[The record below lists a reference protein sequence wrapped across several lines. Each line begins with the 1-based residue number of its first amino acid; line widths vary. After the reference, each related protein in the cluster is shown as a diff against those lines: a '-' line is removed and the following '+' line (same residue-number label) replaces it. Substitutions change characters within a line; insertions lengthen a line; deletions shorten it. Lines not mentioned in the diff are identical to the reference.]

1 MQDLQT
7 MRLEYAATMRY
18 FGFGPEVMKRIRVC
32 RACGCSCGITE
43 TYCKDCGAVLSRE
56 TLFDQY
62 KARHLCCPICDTV
75 VASSVVFCP
84 ECGKRL
90 RPLRFSLFGAR
101 SNRR

>member
-7 MRLEYAATMRY
+7 MRLEYSATMRY
-18 FGFGPEVMKRIRVC
+18 FGFGPEVMKKIRVC

-43 TYCKDCGAVLSRE
+43 TYCKDCCAILPKE

-62 KARHLCCPICDTV
+62 KARHLYCPVCDTV
-75 VASSVVFCP
+75 VAGTAVYCP

-90 RPLRFSLFGAR
+90 RPRHLTLFGTR
-101 SNRR
+101 SDRR